1 MSNTATVPEWT
12 EAEEESFREMEAKRN
27 AAIQKSQKQ
36 KVADMLRQLA
46 AAIESGNEA
55 DIQLDLS
62 PIYDERFPLHMQP
75 LPSRQRVTVILP
87 YRDGD

>member
-1 MSNTATVPEWT
+1 MSTTAAVPEWT

-36 KVADMLRQLA
+36 KVADLLRRLA
-46 AAIESGNEA
+46 ADVEGGDEA
-55 DIQLDLS
+55 NMHLELN
-62 PIYDERFPLHMQP
+62 PIYDDRIPLHMQSK
-75 LPSRQRVTVILP
+75 PSLQRITVILP